1 MPIYIYTIYIYIQ
14 YEKCMIFIIAINP
27 ASLEVG
33 LVGHYGG
40 NGLDRLATGSTGCCG
55 LDEKLTGGAKGFII
69 VVIKMGY
76 HLVMTFTVC
85 HGKIHP
91 CY

>member
-1 MPIYIYTIYIYIQ
+1 MYIYHIYIYIHTQ

-55 LDEKLTGGAKGFII
+55 LRDEFHSPAPRDSYKGGDKNGIPS
-69 VVIKMGY
+69 GY
-76 HLVMTFTVC
+76 D
-85 HGKIHP
+85 
-91 CY
+91 